1 MWTNTRFFID
11 AEEVEGSH
19 LLGYRHPREI
29 VADESLSVA
38 RRRALLA
45 HWLSDRHAVR
55 DVPGLRSIS
64 TGASFLRLNISPWS
78 EQARSQ
84 VGCRLMV
91 ASSAKRRRPPVA
103 PRGRARASTL
113 RTKAAMS
120 LLTASVPWTDA
131 PAGFAGVL
139 FAIRKICGPDGAG
152 TSARTG

>member
-64 TGASFLRLNISPWS
+64 TG
-78 EQARSQ
+78 
-84 VGCRLMV
+84 V
-91 ASSAKRRRPPVA
+91 
-103 PRGRARASTL
+103 
-113 RTKAAMS
+113 
-120 LLTASVPWTDA
+120 TASVDDLQAALCALDETEAMVAAGAVNWHPDA
-131 PAGFAGVL
+131 LQGNP
-139 FAIRKICGPDGAG
+139 
-152 TSARTG
+152 